1 MRSRRVLAIRFRIQK
16 HASSLAGKRQV
27 SSTLDRLIRSVG
39 CAKHDQ
45 QPKLAFQLSFSGSE
59 SVAKG
64 NCLCG
69 AIAWQLSAP
78 FPRIGHCHCTM
89 CQKAHGA
96 SFASYVSIPV
106 SQFTLEA
113 GESAVKVYQSS
124 SDFKRAFC
132 NTCGSVVPV
141 AQSDGVVHV
150 PAGGLQA
157 DFVALGAQ
165 EHIFVDSRAAWTSLH
180 DGIPAFSAYPA
191 RSRWRLCVTRRR
203 DGQSIQASSHRC
215 QAVVCVG
222 GCTSKCHNRSRASTT
237 ATVNVAVLPDRP
249 YTRPMA
255 LPLAPE
261 CDSPRARSMCT
272 YLSCLMRSS
281 SRKLFVATVVLVCQG

>member
-1 MRSRRVLAIRFRIQK
+1 M
-16 HASSLAGKRQV
+16 
-27 SSTLDRLIRSVG
+27 
-39 CAKHDQ
+39 
-45 QPKLAFQLSFSGSE
+45 
-59 SVAKG
+59 AKG

-106 SQFTLEA
+106 SQFTLDA
-113 GESAVKVYQSS
+113 GESAIKIYKSS

-157 DFVALGAQ
+157 DFVAPGAQ
-165 EHIFVDSRAAWTSLH
+165 EHIFVDSRATWTSLH
-180 DGIPAFSAYPA
+180 DDIPAFSAYPA
-191 RSRWRLCVTRRR
+191 RSTIASVRDARPRRTVNPSVESPLPGSCLCGWVHFEVLQPFSRVHHCHCQRCRTARSAVYTTNGFTACTGVRFAKGAEHVHVFKLPDAQFFTQAFCRHCGSGLPRLDAER
-203 DGQSIQASSHRC
+203 DV
-215 QAVVCVG
+215 AVVPLG
-222 GCTSKCHNRSRASTT
+222 ALD
-237 ATVNVAVLPDRP
+237 ATPNVQ
-249 YTRPMA
+249 PM
-255 LPLAPE
+255 
-261 CDSPRARSMCT
+261 SHI
-272 YLSCLMRSS
+272 
-281 SRKLFVATVVLVCQG
+281 FVADKAAWFEIPGSLPQFLARPGP